1 MSTKFDKY
9 LLKVTPERHPI
20 LAEMERYARE
30 NHFPIVGPL
39 VGRLLYQLAL
49 AVKARK
55 LLELGSGYGYS
66 AFWLSLAVGR
76 KGHITMTDKREQN
89 KRRAYDYFKK
99 AGLQSQFDFR
109 VTDALQALKKLSGPY
124 DLIFNDIDKD
134 SYPETIDP
142 AAQLLRKGGL
152 FVTDNVFLS
161 GRILDKDP
169 DKTARAVLDF
179 TNRLYQDSRFF
190 TTLIPLRDGLSV
202 AVRA

>member
-55 LLELGSGYGYS
+55 ILELGSGFGYS

-76 KGHITMTDKREQN
+76 KGHITMTDKRVQN

-99 AGLQSQFDFR
+99 AGLQSQFDFK
-109 VTDALQALKKLSGPY
+109 VTDALIALKKLSGPY
-124 DLIFNDIDKD
+124 DLIFNDIDKEG
-134 SYPETIDP
+134 YPETIDP
-142 AAQLLRKGGL
+142 AVNLLRKGGL
-152 FVTDNVFLS
+152 FITDNVFLS
-161 GRILDKDP
+161 GRILDKNP
-169 DKTARAVLDF
+169 DKTAQAVLAF
-179 TNRLYQDSRFF
+179 TNRLYQDSSFF

-202 AVRA
+202 AVRV